1 MGGWKIELIS
11 SCCNSMYEIR
21 LATPEDVPFLQ
32 DIENAAGD
40 LFLQFEATANLPA
53 DPTPL
58 EEFFEAQ
65 NANLLWVAALPDGKP
80 VGFALTHLLDD
91 GLHLQEVDVH
101 PDYGRR
107 GIGAKLIQTVCRS
120 AQTAGLSAVTLTT
133 FRDIPWNAPFY
144 QKLGFRILEQA
155 ELTPELHRLVAE
167 EERRGL
173 TSELRVV
180 MRIELA
186 AV

>member
-1 MGGWKIELIS
+1 
-11 SCCNSMYEIR
+11 MYEIR
-21 LATPEDVPFLQ
+21 LAIAEDVPFLQ
-32 DIENAAGD
+32 DIENIAGD

-53 DPTPL
+53 DPTPI

-80 VGFALTHLLDD
+80 VGFALTHLLDG
-91 GLHLQEVDVH
+91 GLHLEEVDVH

-107 GIGAKLIQTVCRS
+107 GIGTKLIQTVCRS
-120 AQTAGLSAVTLTT
+120 AQSAGFSTVTLTT

-144 QKLGFRILEQA
+144 QKLGFRILAQS
-155 ELTPELHRLVAE
+155 ELTPELLRLVEE

-173 TSELRVV
+173 AKELRVV

-186 AV
+186 AL